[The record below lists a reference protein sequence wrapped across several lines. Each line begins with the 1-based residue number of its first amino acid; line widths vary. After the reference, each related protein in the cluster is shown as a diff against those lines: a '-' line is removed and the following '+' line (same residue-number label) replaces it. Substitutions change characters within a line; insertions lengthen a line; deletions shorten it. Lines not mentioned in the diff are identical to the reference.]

1 MANLVLSAPS
11 GTRSALVAD
20 TDPPAVLAPLAV
32 GPSGTLRSLSTVRPD
47 GVRQTVAALDRALQ
61 QLPPGP
67 DDPRLVVL
75 YTAAPDAGGPPAAD
89 LAARLTAAGAVLAV
103 VAPEREVPPY
113 WATAAAAT
121 GGTAVAARS
130 GVIAAFD
137 ELAAALRTRYLVTFP
152 RPEVLPVAAVVTAD
166 TPEGPVTA
174 DAVVPRLATAAGP
187 TGVRGPGAILAA
199 AAVGLLLLVGG
210 VLGWGAIRRA
220 RRPARVAWNVPSRDG
235 HAAPRDRLLAA
246 MHAAVRDGGVAVL
259 RPDGGTT
266 GLGTTSAMIEFAHR
280 WRGEY
285 DIVWWVPAADPPLV
299 ADRLAELAETI
310 GLAATIDSAE
320 EATDRLLA
328 ALRRRDRWLLV
339 LDDAGSHRQL
349 ARFLPGGPGHVLVA
363 SDDPSWDGH
372 ATPVAVGRFDRD
384 ESIAVLRVP
393 PSGAVACPGG
403 SGGVRAGRRAA
414 GYRRRRRDAR
424 GDRDERGAYL
434 QMPPSRPARRGCDG
448 MRDRRGPARHRR
460 PGRVEPAG
468 DAGLPGPRPRPAV
481 PARRSV
487 HGRIHR
493 TARRPG
499 GGPAAA
505 RAGPR
510 RRPRRAAAPD
520 PGRGDRRAR
529 RERRPRRDRRPAAPG
544 YGARRPA
551 SPTWRTLLP
560 HVLAA
565 TDPTRR
571 LDDVVLEVG
580 WLLHPPGRTCGREGS
595 RGRPA
600 PLSRTPTTSTASGS
614 ARTTPTPSLPPARSP
629 TTWMRSATT
638 STLVGC
644 GRTRSNPTR
653 PRPAES
659 R

>member
-1 MANLVLSAPS
+1 MPS
-11 GTRSALVAD
+11 CL
-20 TDPPAVLAPLAV
+20 
-32 GPSGTLRSLSTVRPD
+32 
-47 GVRQTVAALDRALQ
+47 
-61 QLPPGP
+61 
-67 DDPRLVVL
+67 
-75 YTAAPDAGGPPAAD
+75 
-89 LAARLTAAGAVLAV
+89 
-103 VAPEREVPPY
+103 
-113 WATAAAAT
+113 
-121 GGTAVAARS
+121 
-130 GVIAAFD
+130 
-137 ELAAALRTRYLVTFP
+137 
-152 RPEVLPVAAVVTAD
+152 
-166 TPEGPVTA
+166 
-174 DAVVPRLATAAGP
+174 RLATAAGP

-259 RPDGGTT
+259 RPDRGTT

-299 ADRLAELAETI
+299 ADRFAELAETI

-384 ESIAVLRVP
+384 ESIAVLRSRRPELSPAQAGQVASALDDVP
-393 PSGAVACPGG
+393 QEIDVAGATLAETGMSV
-403 SGGVRAGRRAA
+403 
-414 GYRRRRRDAR
+414 
-424 GDRDERGAYL
+424 GAYL
-434 QMPPSRPARRGCDG
+434 QMLTEQLTGEGAAATACGTALDRLATDDPDGWNLLATLACLGPDPVPLSLLAGPCTDGDTARLADLAAVLQRRGL
-448 MRDRRGPARHRR
+448 ARVDDH
-460 PGRVEPAG
+460 
-468 DAGLPGPRPRPAV
+468 AV
-481 PARRSV
+481 QLHP
-487 HGRIHR
+487 
-493 TARRPG
+493 TL
-499 GGPAAA
+499 AAA
-505 RAGPR
+505 IVERGENGD
-510 RRPRRAAAPD
+510 RAAAAV
-520 PGRGDRRAR
+520 RLLRATA
-529 RERRPRRDRRPAAPG
+529 PAD
-544 YGARRPA
+544 PA

-580 WLLHPPGRTCGREGS
+580 WLLQSSGAYLRS
-595 RGRPA
+595 RGEP
-600 PLSRTPTTSTASGS
+600 RTARALFEDAHNLYRQRLGPDHPDTLAA
-614 ARTTPTPSLPPARSP
+614 ARTLADDLEALGDHEHARRVREDP
-629 TTWMRSATT
+629 EQA
-638 STLVGC
+638 
-644 GRTRSNPTR
+644 PQ
-653 PRPAES
+653 AEAG
-659 R
+659 